1 MTQEEM
7 KQEFNALY
15 NMMASSNKVEN
26 MHIFGEVHKKMFDWF
41 VANKPDLAMEF
52 LEELESIH
60 WQQYVTAK
68 EAQKILDGMNPKAPW
83 SKDAWKNAMTQL
95 EIPMEEEPYYNSC
108 ALWVEMNKMYSDFG
122 DEIAALLGKPL
133 NPTDT
138 DIIKACYKMAL
149 KTLKDRDHVYSI
161 RKYFNL

>member
-52 LEELESIH
+52 LEELESIR
-60 WQQYVTAK
+60 WQQYVTEK
-68 EAQKILDGMNPKAPW
+68 
-83 SKDAWKNAMTQL
+83 
-95 EIPMEEEPYYNSC
+95 
-108 ALWVEMNKMYSDFG
+108 
-122 DEIAALLGKPL
+122 
-133 NPTDT
+133 
-138 DIIKACYKMAL
+138 
-149 KTLKDRDHVYSI
+149 
-161 RKYFNL
+161 